1 MFGFILFITF
11 SIIGAQT
18 ISVVDA
24 QTDTPIPNVNVYA
37 DSIGVIT
44 DNYGFCSLN
53 IFKHYDQITFSLIGL
68 FKTVAIII
76 WSAAMFQSFIYWIE
90 ITSFS

>member
-18 ISVVDA
+18 TSVVDA

-37 DSIGVIT
+37 DSVGVIT

-53 IFKHYDQITFSLIGL
+53 TFKQNDQITFSMIGYKTITL
-68 FKTVAIII
+68 PYNRMPKMIYLEKFK
-76 WSAAMFQSFIYWIE
+76 MRDF
-90 ITSFS
+90 